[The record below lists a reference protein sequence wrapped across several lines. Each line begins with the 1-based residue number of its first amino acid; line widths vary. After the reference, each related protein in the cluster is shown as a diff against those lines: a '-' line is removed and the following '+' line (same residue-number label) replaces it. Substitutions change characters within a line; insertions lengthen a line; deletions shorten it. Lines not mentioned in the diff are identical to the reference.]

1 MFGKNYHV
9 REVGDTMVDSNWL
22 GYANYDTNEITIPTF
37 ASAYMK
43 ARESGDGYLAATA
56 KALQDYITR
65 HETEV
70 ELGGMKFSDAEG
82 DARIDEEAFLESELL
97 ARLEKDAIGGGGFF
111 SWAKFIG
118 AMELHNMKLEDG
130 NALSKGVEKYFKV
143 RDRLKHYGEKMGD
156 FSEMTK
162 RYVKEIFDPEYSNG
176 YELAYASSYDKG
188 DG

>member
-56 KALQDYITR
+56 KALQSYITD

-82 DARIDEEAFLESELL
+82 DARIDEEAFRESELL
-97 ARLEKDAIGGGGFF
+97 DRLEKDA
-111 SWAKFIG
+111 
-118 AMELHNMKLEDG
+118 
-130 NALSKGVEKYFKV
+130 
-143 RDRLKHYGEKMGD
+143 
-156 FSEMTK
+156 
-162 RYVKEIFDPEYSNG
+162 
-176 YELAYASSYDKG
+176 
-188 DG
+188 